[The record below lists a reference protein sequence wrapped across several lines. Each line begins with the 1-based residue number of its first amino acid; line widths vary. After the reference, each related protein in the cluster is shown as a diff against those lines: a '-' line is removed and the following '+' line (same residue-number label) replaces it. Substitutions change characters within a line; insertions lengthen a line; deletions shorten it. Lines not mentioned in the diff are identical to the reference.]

1 MAQRTKAVLKTYFE
15 TGDKPT
21 QHQFEDLIDSMVSA
35 GFAFMGIA
43 APTTN
48 PGTPD
53 QKMVYIAVEPG
64 TYTNFGNLVVAEGEV
79 ALLKW
84 DSTWTKEVTGIAT
97 AAQLNQLGQKAN
109 NNKIELRDL
118 TKKTYNIFDCYD
130 YIEKHLYLYPSS
142 PIAENNYTRT
152 LIIPFNVVSG
162 DYFLFYVNGKSGTS
176 KINGL
181 KAGITSSIPSAGDT
195 PSQVI
200 TTGMSSVYY
209 RGGFEVS
216 VNGSY
221 VLLQFKYIETYTQ
234 QEIDAD
240 FAIVVDNLILV
251 KANNSEETYDDY
263 PYIQGRITDVQ
274 MENLSQEIK
283 DKFVQTT
290 QSVIYQETRKVYV
303 GSNLLGSAT
312 SLGAGWSEDNGVY
325 SHASSNSIESLAFAT
340 TVEDGDICLLNF
352 YIDVSGNEVV
362 KVGIGDAYQILT
374 YNGTHNIVVP
384 VKAING
390 TTLYFT
396 PTNKGNVFS
405 ISNIR
410 LRKIQ
415 ETGEEVILEQLNTY
429 TDNHHQNYGAWNVLL
444 GDNTAENAI
453 GSTRSVAIGL
463 NSLRDLQGGHRN
475 VGVGSFAMRALKGGE
490 GNVSIGSDSMYQV
503 QRGDGN
509 VVAGLGALSY
519 AAEAKENVTIGKYAM
534 QNAEVRDATIEKN
547 VAIGKGAGYRTT
559 GEGNTMVGYEAGY
572 RNKTGKY
579 NVIVGGASLG
589 STDGG
594 DKNTL
599 IGSQI
604 HTTTSIHDSVGLG
617 CKAIPTK
624 SNQMMLGS
632 TDVTEVVMCGN
643 KKIIFNQDGTVT
655 WEVVS

>member
-1 MAQRTKAVLKTYFE
+1 MKIYRNEKAPTMKDGCIWIHRSKYRDTSSPLIAEVWSGNGWVELQSEEITEDIKEILGDINVLSSELVGHGQAIDALELKI
-15 TGDKPT
+15 D
-21 QHQFEDLIDSMVSA
+21 DLIDSMVSA

-263 PYIQGRITDVQ
+263 PYIKGKITDVQ

-290 QSVIYQETRKVYV
+290 QSVIYQ
-303 GSNLLGSAT
+303 
-312 SLGAGWSEDNGVY
+312 
-325 SHASSNSIESLAFAT
+325 
-340 TVEDGDICLLNF
+340 
-352 YIDVSGNEVV
+352 
-362 KVGIGDAYQILT
+362 
-374 YNGTHNIVVP
+374 
-384 VKAING
+384 
-390 TTLYFT
+390 
-396 PTNKGNVFS
+396 
-405 ISNIR
+405 
-410 LRKIQ
+410 Q
-415 ETGEEVILEQLNTY
+415 E
-429 TDNHHQNYGAWNVLL
+429 
-444 GDNTAENAI
+444 
-453 GSTRSVAIGL
+453 
-463 NSLRDLQGGHRN
+463 
-475 VGVGSFAMRALKGGE
+475 
-490 GNVSIGSDSMYQV
+490 
-503 QRGDGN
+503 
-509 VVAGLGALSY
+509 
-519 AAEAKENVTIGKYAM
+519 KYM
-534 QNAEVRDATIEKN
+534 
-547 VAIGKGAGYRTT
+547 
-559 GEGNTMVGYEAGY
+559 
-572 RNKTGKY
+572 
-579 NVIVGGASLG
+579 
-589 STDGG
+589 
-594 DKNTL
+594 
-599 IGSQI
+599 
-604 HTTTSIHDSVGLG
+604 
-617 CKAIPTK
+617 
-624 SNQMMLGS
+624 
-632 TDVTEVVMCGN
+632 
-643 KKIIFNQDGTVT
+643 
-655 WEVVS
+655 